1 MTDMIEPR
9 LELGALKPY
18 LPLEEDAQVVLS
30 ANESSYNL
38 PQTLVDEVK
47 EKLGSFTF
55 NRYPDALASGLRKQI
70 ATVYG
75 VSADNVVLGN
85 GSDEL
90 IQCLLL
96 AYGACGRSV
105 FTFEPTFSMYNIISQ
120 TVGTKVYRFERTDLF
135 DVDVA
140 KAIEAAKDFEPA
152 LIFLC
157 SPNNP
162 TGNPISNEDIESFLK
177 QTGALIVIDEA
188 YAEFSGQTVTS
199 LINTY
204 PNLVVLRTFSKAFS
218 LAGLRIG
225 YMLAS
230 SEVIKNVLKVKLPY
244 NCDAFSQMVASLV
257 LKRKDILKPQ
267 IEEIISER
275 DRTFVELKEI
285 NGINPC
291 PSAANFILI
300 KTEKEASFV
309 WKKLLEA
316 GVLVRGFS
324 EPRLRDY
331 LRITI
336 GTGEE
341 NDIVLKTLKGI
352 VDGK

>member
-1 MTDMIEPR
+1 VTDVIKPR
-9 LELGALKPY
+9 PELGALEPY

-38 PQTLVDEVK
+38 PQSLVDEVK
-47 EKLGSFTF
+47 EKLGSFAF

-96 AYGACGRSV
+96 AYGACERSV
-105 FTFEPTFSMYNIISQ
+105 FNFEPTFSMYDIVSLV
-120 TVGTKVYRFERTDLF
+120 TGTLVCELDRTESF
-135 DVDVA
+135 DIDVP
-140 KAIEAAKDFEPA
+140 KALEAVKDFEPA

-162 TGNPISNEDIESFLK
+162 TGNPVSNEDIEAFLK
-177 QTGALIVIDEA
+177 QTGALIVVDEA
-188 YAEFSGQTVTS
+188 YAEFSGQTVTP
-199 LINTY
+199 LIDTY

-267 IEEIISER
+267 IEKIISER
-275 DRTFVELKEI
+275 DRVFIELKKI
-285 NGINPC
+285 NGINPY

-309 WKKLLEA
+309 WEKLLEA
-316 GVLVRGFS
+316 GVLVRSFS
-324 EPRLRDY
+324 GTRLKDF

-336 GTGEE
+336 GTREE
-341 NDIVLKTLKGI
+341 NDVVLKTLKGI
-352 VDGK
+352 VDGR